1 MLHPRRLTV
10 AEHPPGDVT
19 NDEGR
24 SEPDWAILIVDRV
37 VDVVQRIRSVTTQPA
52 VTVSRGIV
60 YGLVAGVCLI
70 AASVLVGLGLFR
82 LADLALPGESW
93 AAHLCAGGLFCLLG
107 RLLWSR
113 RSARRS
119 IR

>member
-1 MLHPRRLTV
+1 M
-10 AEHPPGDVT
+10 AEHPHGEVT
-19 NDEGR
+19 NDEEK
-24 SEPDWAILIVDRV
+24 SEPDWAVLLVNRV
-37 VDVVQRIRSVTTQPA
+37 VDVVQRIRAVSTQPA
-52 VTVSRGIV
+52 VAVSRGIV
-60 YGLVAGVCLI
+60 YGLVAMVCLI
-70 AASVLVGLGLFR
+70 AALVLVGLGLFR

-113 RSARRS
+113 RFARRS